1 MFAGRQMDLGAGTVA
16 SQTTLWLHN
25 VADADPW
32 IKWGRMFILEGGRGR
47 WEREGRG
54 LLTERRLKV

>member
-16 SQTTLWLHN
+16 SRTTLWLHN

-32 IKWGRMFILEGGRGR
+32 IKWGRMFILEGGAWAVG
-47 WEREGRG
+47 EGG
-54 LLTERRLKV
+54 EGVVD